1 MHQVGTQGVRRV
13 RPTRSDEELVIR
25 AKRGRTSALEELLR
39 RYRGLVE
46 SKARLYYLAGADHED
61 VIQEGMIGLFKA
73 VRDFSGRHRR
83 GFRCFADLCVTRQ
96 IITAVKAASRRKHR
110 ALNTYVSVDAPVASP
125 EVDGCL
131 ADVLEEGAEPDPQQ
145 VVLGRQLYADVVVRM
160 SDQLSCLEQGAL
172 RLHLNGQSYSEIAE
186 NLQCNVKQ
194 VDNALQRAK
203 RKLSRSLWGL
213 RSRGPVKGP
222 PIGAVSE
229 QPT

>member
-1 MHQVGTQGVRRV
+1 MHRV
-13 RPTRSDEELVIR
+13 EAAEGKWIRPAGCDEELVMR

-73 VRDFSGRHRR
+73 VRDFSAERRR

-110 ALNTYVSVDAPVASP
+110 ALNTYLSMDAPVTNR

-131 ADVLEEGAEPDPQQ
+131 ADVLEEGREVNPEEL
-145 VVLGRQLYADVVVRM
+145 VLGRQLCADVKVRM
-160 SDQLSCLEQGAL
+160 CNELSRLEQQAL
-172 RLHLNGQSYSEIAE
+172 RLYLEGQSYSEIAAR
-186 NLQCNVKQ
+186 LRCNVKQ
-194 VDNALQRAK
+194 IDNALQRAK
-203 RKLSRSLWGL
+203 RKLSRGLWEQAAADRKFGAPL
-213 RSRGPVKGP
+213 RGRS
-222 PIGAVSE
+222 
-229 QPT
+229 